1 MKIIIEV
8 WGGLVANVYANGSAE
23 VEIFDL
29 DVSDFP
35 DPGEREAA
43 DQRAAEL
50 KTITENP
57 DYKKIW

>member
-35 DPGEREAA
+35 DPGEREEV
-43 DQRAAEL
+43 DRRAAEL